1 MLSPIAIQARTCLGA
16 IKDEKSR
23 FKKHPLG
30 VHSQEFVELSDEV
43 LCRNAQ
49 RGCAASL
56 NLLWHRHQDFI
67 QRIVYNENCH
77 QYLPQ
82 HEMSDVLQELYFAF
96 HETVQRF
103 DPENHGNGR
112 PASFKTLLGLVVVHA
127 FSKYCTRW
135 RRYHQRIIRNLDDE
149 TSGSFAV
156 EAEENWHSSLYPT
169 DRSGCSSKDW
179 KWILLS
185 ELSSDGL
192 ADALRRL
199 KSKEVCLLEL
209 WLQYGCDKE
218 VAQALGISPSAAK
231 LRRERLF
238 HRIREMIHFL
248 VSKDINIVK
257 NHVRTRA

>member
-1 MLSPIAIQARTCLGA
+1 MLPQTAIQAPTHLGA
-16 IKDEKSR
+16 IKEEKSR
-23 FKKHPLG
+23 FIKHPLD
-30 VHSQEFVELSDEV
+30 VHAKKLTELSDEV
-43 LCRNAQ
+43 LCRHAQ
-49 RGCAASL
+49 QGCTTSRD
-56 NLLWHRHQDFI
+56 LLWQRYHGFI
-67 QRIVYNENCH
+67 QRVANKKN
-77 QYLPQ
+77 QRWYLPPG
-82 HEMSDVLQELYFAF
+82 EINDALQELYFAF

-103 DPENHGNGR
+103 DPENHSNGK
-112 PASFKTLLGLVVVHA
+112 PASFKTFLGLVVA
-127 FSKYCTRW
+127 CSFSKYCARW
-135 RRYHQRIIRNLDDE
+135 RRYHQRVIRNLDDE
-149 TSGSFAV
+149 TSGRFAV
-156 EAEENWHSSLYPT
+156 EAEENWHSSPYPT
-169 DRSGCSSKDW
+169 DGSGCSSKDW

-199 KSKEVCLLEL
+199 KSQEVCLLEL

-248 VSKDINIVK
+248 VSKDINTVK